1 MSSDPTRVYTTPG
14 ATVRQ
19 GLAPTVVLPD
29 GYSAGSA
36 SGTPR
41 GETRVMPSGPAHLS
55 APAQLP
61 PPRLAA
67 PDPSMRTDRY
77 PVARWVFG
85 TVGAIALLAI
95 LAQLIVVVAGSAD
108 LSMAI
113 NFLGLFGMTA
123 ALVAGISSLMLAAN
137 PIRVSGAFSAFRMAG
152 LLMAVGTLA
161 MMAMGVPAF
170 YTPSAAQVLVD
181 ALLNVVVPTLVLGS
195 WLFLGPRPRLSVKQ
209 IGGAVTIPAVWLVYT
224 MLHGAITGFYAYSYL
239 NLAAVGAA
247 ALAVNIFFLF
257 FLAVAICVAL
267 VYLDK
272 LLPWAPRA

>member
-1 MSSDPTRVYTTPG
+1 M
-14 ATVRQ
+14 
-19 GLAPTVVLPD
+19 
-29 GYSAGSA
+29 
-36 SGTPR
+36 
-41 GETRVMPSGPAHLS
+41 
-55 APAQLP
+55 
-61 PPRLAA
+61 
-67 PDPSMRTDRY
+67 
-77 PVARWVFG
+77 
-85 TVGAIALLAI
+85 LAI